1 MLFRNF
7 SIVMLGFSLLP
18 ILGCGGSSA
27 HVDQAKDEGYIR
39 FENVTALHQIYLD
52 GKKVGTGNDLGN
64 LQEKYPLSD
73 SSTDREDYIEE
84 SPDQVLAVTPGTH
97 VIEIMENNKLLL
109 KRKIFIGTNS
119 TKTISVN

>member
-1 MLFRNF
+1 
-7 SIVMLGFSLLP
+7 MLGFSIFP
-18 ILGCGGSSA
+18 ILGCGGYST

-39 FENVTALHQIYLD
+39 FENVTTLHQIYLD

-64 LQEKYPLSD
+64 LQEKYPLSN
-73 SSTDREDYIEE
+73 SSTDSDDYIEE
-84 SPDQVLAVTPGTH
+84 SPDQVLAVPPGTH